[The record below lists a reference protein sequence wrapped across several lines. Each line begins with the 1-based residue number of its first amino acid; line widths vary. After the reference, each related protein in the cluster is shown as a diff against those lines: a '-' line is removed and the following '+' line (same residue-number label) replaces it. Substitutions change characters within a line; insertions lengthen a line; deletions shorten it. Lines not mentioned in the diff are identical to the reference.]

1 MKTKEN
7 PFDIPRFAV
16 CSSMKVEVPQDSK
29 IEVIEK
35 DKYVANKVVMNAK
48 RNETVKL
55 IKYVAV
61 TTSRDYEENNLNP
74 KAYEFLEES
83 SKMGYEALKKE
94 HCDAWRKR

>member
-74 KAYEFLEES
+74 KAYEF
-83 SKMGYEALKKE
+83 
-94 HCDAWRKR
+94 